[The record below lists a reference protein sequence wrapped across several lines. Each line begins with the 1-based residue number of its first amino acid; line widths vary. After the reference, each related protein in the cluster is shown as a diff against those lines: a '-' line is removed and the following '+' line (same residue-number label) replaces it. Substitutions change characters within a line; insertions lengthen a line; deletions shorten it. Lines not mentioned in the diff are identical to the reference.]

1 MSRFN
6 EISYSFCSNP
16 EHRQT
21 DRQTN
26 RQTDRITNHADR
38 TTSALAKVIIGTISY
53 GANIYLFGKK
63 TEPRHRNLTAYYK
76 KETQIQKEQAKTHRA
91 CQRPISKFNC

>member
-1 MSRFN
+1 MKSLIPFAVILN
-6 EISYSFCSNP
+6 TD
-16 EHRQT
+16 RQT

-63 TEPRHRNLTAYYK
+63 QNRVIA
-76 KETQIQKEQAKTHRA
+76 I
-91 CQRPISKFNC
+91 